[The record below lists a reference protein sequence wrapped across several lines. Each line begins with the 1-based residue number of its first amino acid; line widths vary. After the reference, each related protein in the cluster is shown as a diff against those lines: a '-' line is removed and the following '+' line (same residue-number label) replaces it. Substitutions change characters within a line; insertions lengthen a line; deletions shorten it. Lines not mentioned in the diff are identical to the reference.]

1 MVALECRLPCVDDR
15 ADAHGIHGG
24 RYTLPRIEFGIEFGK
39 FLPVGAALEGVG
51 AGLERATLVCSSLGS
66 AGSIALGGRGAPS
79 VVRELPWWDASTPV
93 LHDWRHG
100 VISCSLGG
108 SAILCHNHGSAI
120 RVDRAGFAVA
130 L

>member
-1 MVALECRLPCVDDR
+1 VGRPLLLAAVVAFSVTFALALFAR
-15 ADAHGIHGG
+15 A
-24 RYTLPRIEFGIEFGK
+24 
-39 FLPVGAALEGVG
+39 GAAGDASHFRTPDAG
-51 AGLERATLVCSSLGS
+51 AACRLERATLVCSSLGS